1 MEIDSVAADRRPAR
15 IYGRRVNASRRQ
27 HMKRFSIALA
37 VVALAAVGVAAA
49 TGAAATSDTVQLDAK
64 LTATKRIDAAPHGF
78 SAGDRSLA
86 AGTLVDTAKKKA
98 GRILLN
104 CVDMPAGTGEC
115 ELTFA
120 LPAAHIAVL
129 ASYGKGFSA
138 PSALV
143 RSSGKGFRGPSAARA
158 RIVGGTGAFATARGF
173 TDRSRR
179 GRARCAS

>member
-1 MEIDSVAADRRPAR
+1 MEIDSVADDRPPAR

-120 LPAAHIAVL
+120 LPAGHIAVL
-129 ASYGKGFSA
+129 ASYGKGFSGA
-138 PSALV
+138 SSAHD
-143 RSSGKGFRGPSAARA
+143 P
-158 RIVGGTGAFATARGF
+158 IVGGTGAYATARGF
-173 TDRSRR
+173 TDEVETGAGKMRFTLHLER
-179 GRARCAS
+179 